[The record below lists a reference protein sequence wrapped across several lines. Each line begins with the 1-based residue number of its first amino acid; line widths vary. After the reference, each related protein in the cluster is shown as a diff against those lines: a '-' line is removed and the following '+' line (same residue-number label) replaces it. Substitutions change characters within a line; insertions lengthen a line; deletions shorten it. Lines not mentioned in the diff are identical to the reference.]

1 MNIAGLNPSGTEL
14 PGPDAAGEPAPG
26 DDRPELVPCSFAQRQ
41 LWLLERLQPGNA
53 AYLVSGVTRIAGP
66 LDIDALRGAF
76 DDCVRRHESLRTA
89 IVEIDGEPWQCIEP
103 RSQISFKCVD
113 LSAADAHEPDVI
125 IARAI
130 AFAHTPLPLGVAP
143 LARVLLM
150 RIAEN
155 DFVLSLAI
163 HHIVFDGW
171 SMMVLLRDLAAFYAH
186 RRDPRA
192 LEPAE
197 LVVQFA
203 DFSEWQREQLA
214 TRADAVK
221 SYWQQQLRGLEPLR
235 LPTDQ
240 PHDVSRSAA
249 AGAVNLHLT
258 AVETAALRNLA
269 RRHGVTHFVVLVAA
283 FKLLLWR
290 LCAQTDIAVG
300 VPTARRDRAELQG
313 LVGYVANTLILRT
326 RIPAGLGL
334 EALLARVRDAALGAL
349 SHADLPLDEIIQEL
363 MPERRHRQ
371 ELPFRV
377 LFAMQPDTEAAISV
391 AGVKI
396 IPVEIPPAAPKADL
410 LVEVTE
416 RAATFDVRL
425 EFDAALFDRETIEL
439 HAGIYRDI
447 IARMTEHPAASLEQL
462 AAVEIGAANPR
473 SRDKDLPSGDV
484 IDFPGRFNPADAPAP
499 VTRSAIADGAD
510 ESAAEQRRLLP
521 QARQFEQTLV
531 EIWTDLFP
539 KARGDAA
546 EHFLELGG
554 SSLLAAH
561 LVAHVRARLGI
572 EIPLATMFEQP
583 TFGDFVR
590 AVAAGLSVPAAESA
604 IEPVSRFSALALS
617 YAQTRMWFMQQLEP
631 ASTAYTLFGAV
642 RIEGALDSERL
653 RRAIEAL
660 HVRHE
665 PLRTKF
671 REIAGRPL
679 QIILPVVNV
688 ELPVDDLTY
697 LGGDERD
704 AAVRRI
710 ARIEGCRP
718 FDLNELPVLRTRLLR
733 LAGQEHVLL
742 ASLHHIAGDAWSIRL
757 LWRDL
762 VELYAGDAGE
772 RIARLP
778 ELHVQYAD
786 YAQWQVRML
795 GTEELGRLLAYWR
808 RRLAGLPTLDLPTD
822 HRRPAL
828 QNERGARFEFEIP
841 ATLSARIGELA
852 LNLQVTRFM
861 ILAAGFQT
869 LVGRICGA
877 DDVPVGVPVACRD
890 RAEVQDLIGCFVN
903 LIVLRG
909 DLSGNPSFR
918 EVVGRVRETALEAF
932 AHQHLPFEKL
942 VEAIQPERD
951 LSRHPLFQVL
961 FDFQDAE
968 RKATQ
973 SGALRM
979 SPLEIDGGVSQFD
992 LSVYLDGGDG
1002 AGPIRGAMVYR
1013 SDLFEAATVERM
1025 AGSFVR
1031 LLDALVGEPDAAI
1044 ASHDIMSAGERE
1056 QLRIWNDTEQDYGAP
1071 ALLDDLIVAAAGA
1084 RPQSIAISTET
1095 ESLNYSDLL
1104 RASDAMAR
1112 RLRALGARPDSIVA
1126 VCLERGLAMPVTLL
1140 AILRSG
1146 AAYLPIDPE
1155 LPAGRLAFMLEDAA
1169 PIVVLASERLRERL
1183 PPGIRVEDAEE
1194 WLATALRT
1202 EAEPLGSIDDRSDRD
1217 LAYVIYTSGSTG
1229 QPKGAMIPHRGI
1241 VNRLR
1246 WMQAAYTLGADDR
1259 VLQKTSYA
1267 FDVSVWEFFW
1277 PMMAGARLMMAAP
1290 GAHRDPNYIAG
1301 VIERAGIT
1309 TIHFVPSMLDAFL
1322 PCADPSRCRSLRR
1335 VIVSG
1340 EALSQE
1346 LRDRFLDAGLTAELH
1361 NLYGPTEASVD
1372 VTAWHCGPG
1381 ERGRASP
1388 IGRPIGN
1395 VRIHILDSQG
1405 RETGIGIPGE
1415 ICIGGVALARG
1426 YLNRPELTR
1435 ERFVPDPF
1443 SAPGARL
1450 YRTGDRG
1457 RVRSDGV
1464 IEYLGRADFQIK
1476 LRGNRIELGE
1486 IEAVMRRYA
1495 GVRDAVAIVSGTS
1508 ARDQKIVLFVTSAA
1522 GPLDADA
1529 LRRHAGAHLPSYMVP
1544 AGIVELP
1551 SLPLSVNGKLDRR
1564 ALADIEPPQA
1574 PARSA
1579 PPRNE
1584 AERRVS
1590 SVWRRVL
1597 DRAEIGI
1604 HDNFFEVGGN
1614 SLLLVQVH
1622 VRLHDAF
1629 ERQLTLMDMF
1639 RMPTI
1644 ASLAAYLSADPP
1656 DPASAPRTHAS
1667 AAAPFHPASRDQNE
1681 AIAIIGMAGRFPGAG
1696 NVDEFWDNLLSGQES
1711 ILRVDRDMLRDEG
1724 VDPDIFTHPDYVPAV
1739 GALSDID
1746 MFDAEFFGLGP
1757 AEAAR
1762 LDPQGRLILECASEA
1777 LEDAGIAG
1785 MATKPRTGVFTGGA
1799 ASSYALHA
1807 HAAGL
1812 ANAGGSTSAA
1822 YQLMLGNDKDYLSS
1836 RVSYRLGLRGP
1847 SIVVQTACS
1856 TSLVAV
1862 SLAVRS
1868 LLDHDCDVALAG
1880 GVSVSVP
1887 HRVGYLQEEGAIT
1900 SPHGRCRAFD
1910 ADADGTVPGNGVGI
1924 VVLKRLRDALDDR
1937 DLVRAVIRGSAVNN
1951 DGDAKLGF
1959 TSPNPEG
1966 QAEVIA
1972 CALAAA
1978 SLPPSAIGYVEAHG
1992 TGTPLGDQ
2000 VELSALARVFD
2011 DPSARPVIGSLKTNV
2026 GHLDA
2031 AAGIAGLIKATLA
2044 VEHGVIPPTLHFT
2057 TPNSLLMS
2065 EAAGF
2070 VINAEPRPWRD
2081 LGSPRR
2087 AGVSSFGIGGTN
2099 AHVVIEQAPPSAV
2112 TDAPGSGPEIIV
2124 LSARTPSALQSQA
2137 ERLREALQ
2145 RPANFAAVAWTLQS
2159 GRRELAW
2166 RLAIV
2171 ASTAAEAVSRLSQA
2185 SLPEQ
2190 PAGTAPDC
2198 CFMFPGQGTQQPGM
2212 GRALYQTQ
2220 PHFRADVERCLGQ
2233 LDDVTARSVRAGAF
2247 GPDEVSPETLGQT
2260 GLAQPALFILQY
2272 ALARLLMSVGITP
2285 RAMIGHS
2292 LGEFVAATLAGVFEI
2307 GDALRLVALRARL
2320 MQALP
2325 PGAMAGLLCREAD
2338 IGARLPSD
2346 LSIAACNEPGRTIV
2360 AGPAASLEA
2369 FCADMA
2375 GHGIES
2381 VPLQVSHAFHSAM
2394 MDPVVAPLADA
2405 LKHIKLRPPSI
2416 PFASTVSGAW
2426 ITADQATDPAYWAQH
2441 LRRTVRFSAAL
2452 TTLAEDH
2459 QSVLL
2464 EVGPG
2469 KTLTSIAIRHG
2480 VKDAWPTLSLTGNGA
2495 DAVQSCLMS
2504 MIARLWERGLTIDW
2518 SGLRPDPKPQ
2528 KVRLPTYPF
2537 ERRRFWLEGAAAVQP
2552 KPYES
2557 SVYAPGWRPAVSRL
2571 APKPGARKISILCD
2585 ASADWSELAAALRG
2599 AATDAS
2605 PVDVALGAA
2614 IAGGIVLALLP
2625 RDSDLSAMLM
2635 RVVTIARQALDAGAR
2650 DLVFLTFAG
2659 QEVTGAEDVDTGA
2672 AGAGAAVLVVA
2683 QELSGLDCRV
2693 IDLDPTTLALS
2704 LPILV
2709 REILL
2714 GDETQCAIRGRRRF
2728 VVDSR
2733 RLTLPRSSRAFR
2745 DRGVYLITGAGGA
2758 LGRALAVH
2766 LMEQYHARLVL
2777 LTRQSACA
2785 EAPAGFDPQEAP
2797 IVLAGDI
2804 ADPACAQA
2812 AVSAALARFGRLDGV
2827 FHAAGITGNDAVEP
2841 VIEMTAAK
2849 TSEII
2854 HPKLGG
2860 TAALA
2865 QALTGL
2871 NPDFILLCSSVST
2884 LLGGFGFAAYAAA
2897 NRAMEVLAAREAD
2910 ATCQRW
2916 ISVAF
2921 DGLGFEKPA
2930 RNNAATPTI
2939 SPDAALDVIERIVA
2953 SDLEGRLAV
2962 VAGDLAQHRT
2972 WPREAA
2978 SRAPGLSAGPQSGGS
2993 GRLCGTTEELVSAI
3007 WSSEL
3012 GQKVNGRDDDF
3023 FELGGDSLAA
3033 ISVIARLRAETGLP
3047 LTFRL
3052 AMQANTV
3059 ARMAALLDGLR
3070 AAEQSGPTAGPA
3082 ADIEEG
3088 EL

>member
-1 MNIAGLNPSGTEL
+1 MNIAGLH
-14 PGPDAAGEPAPG
+14 PGGSEPVPGE
-26 DDRPELVPCSFAQRQ
+26 DRPELVPCSFAQRQ
-41 LWLLERLQPGNA
+41 LWLLERLEPGNA
-53 AYLVSGVTRIAGP
+53 AYLVSGVTRIAGR
-66 LDIDALRGAF
+66 LDVDALRGAF

-113 LSAADAHEPDVI
+113 LSAADAHDPDVI

-150 RIAEN
+150 RIAED

-171 SMMVLLRDLAAFYAH
+171 SMIVLLRDLAAFYAH
-186 RRDPRA
+186 RCDLRA
-192 LEPAE
+192 PEPPE
-197 LVVQFA
+197 LAIQFA
-203 DFSEWQREQLA
+203 DFSEWQREQVA
-214 TRADAVK
+214 MRAETVK
-221 SYWQQQLRGLEPLR
+221 AYWQQQLRGLEPLR
-235 LPTDQ
+235 LPTDR
-240 PHDVSRSAA
+240 PHDVPRSAA
-249 AGAVNLHLT
+249 AGAVNLHLGT
-258 AVETAALRNLA
+258 VETAALRNLA
-269 RRHGVTHFVVLVAA
+269 RRHGVTHFVVLLAA

-313 LVGYVANTLILRT
+313 LVGYVANTFILRT
-326 RIPAGLGL
+326 RIPVGLGL
-334 EALLARVRDAALGAL
+334 DALLASVRDAALGAL
-349 SHADLPLDEIIQEL
+349 GHADLPLDEIIQEL
-363 MPERRHRQ
+363 MPERRQRQ

-377 LFAMQPDTEAAISV
+377 LFAMQPDTEATISA
-391 AGVKI
+391 AGVRI
-396 IPVEIPPAAPKADL
+396 TPVDIPPAAPKADL

-416 RAATFDVRL
+416 RAATVDIRL
-425 EFDAALFDRETIEL
+425 EFDAALFDRETIAF

-462 AAVEIGAANPR
+462 AAVEIVAANLR
-473 SRDKDLPSGDV
+473 ARDKSPPSGDV
-484 IDFPGRFNPADAPAP
+484 IDFPGRFNPVDEPAP
-499 VTRSAIADGAD
+499 AIADDVD
-510 ESAAEQRRLLP
+510 ESAGDDLRPLP

-531 EIWTDLFP
+531 EIWTELFP
-539 KARGDAA
+539 RARGEAG

-631 ASTAYTLFGAV
+631 SSTAYTLFGAV
-642 RIEGALDSERL
+642 RIEGALDAERL

-679 QIILPVVNV
+679 QIIVPVVDV
-688 ELPVDDLTY
+688 ELPIDDLTR
-697 LGGDERD
+697 LDGKERD
-704 AAVRRI
+704 AEVARI
-710 ARIEGCRP
+710 ARNEGCRP

-733 LAGQEHVLL
+733 LTGQEHVLL

-762 VELYAGDAGE
+762 VELYAADAGE
-772 RIARLP
+772 RMARLP
-778 ELHVQYAD
+778 ELQVQYAD

-795 GTEELGRLLAYWR
+795 GAAELDRLLAYWR
-808 RRLAGLPTLDLPTD
+808 RRLADLPTLDLPTD
-822 HRRPAL
+822 HSRPAL
-828 QNERGARFEFEIP
+828 QNERGARFEFAFPE
-841 ATLSARIGELA
+841 ALTARIGELA
-852 LNLQVTRFM
+852 LRLQATRFM

-877 DDVPVGVPVACRD
+877 DDVPLGVPVACRD

-903 LIVLRG
+903 LVVLRG
-909 DLSGNPSFR
+909 DLSGDPSFR
-918 EVVGRVRETALEAF
+918 ELVGRVRETALEAF

-961 FDFQDAE
+961 FDFQDAV
-968 RKATQ
+968 RKDTQ
-973 SGALRM
+973 SGTLRM
-979 SPLEIDGGVSQFD
+979 SPLEIDAGVSQFD

-1002 AGPIRGAMVYR
+1002 AGPIRGAVVYR
-1013 SDLFEAATVERM
+1013 TDLFDAATVERM

-1031 LLDALVGEPDAAI
+1031 LMDALVGEPDAAI

-1056 QLRIWNDTEQDYGAP
+1056 QLRIWNDTRQDYGAP
-1071 ALLDDLIVAAAGA
+1071 ALLDDLIVAAARA
-1084 RPQSIAISTET
+1084 RPQSIAISAETET
-1095 ESLNYSDLL
+1095 LSYSDLL

-1126 VCLERGLAMPVTLL
+1126 VCLERGLAMPVALL

-1169 PIVVLASERLRERL
+1169 PLVVLTSERLRERL
-1183 PPGIRVEDAEE
+1183 PPGTRVADAEA
-1194 WLATALRT
+1194 WLATALRN
-1202 EAEPLGSIDDRSDRD
+1202 EAEPLGSIDGRSDQD

-1229 QPKGAMIPHRGI
+1229 QPKGAMIPHSGI

-1246 WMQAAYTLGADDR
+1246 WMQAAYGLGADDS
-1259 VLQKTSYA
+1259 VLQKTPYA

-1277 PMMAGARLMMAAP
+1277 PMMTGARLVMAAP

-1301 VIERAGIT
+1301 IIERAGIT
-1309 TIHFVPSMLDAFL
+1309 TVHFVPSMLDAFL
-1322 PCADPSRCRSLRR
+1322 PCADPVRCRSLRR

-1346 LRDRFLDAGLTAELH
+1346 LRDRFLDAGLPAELH

-1372 VTAWHCGPG
+1372 VTAWPCGPG
-1381 ERGRASP
+1381 ERGRSSP

-1426 YLNRPELTR
+1426 YLNRPQLTR

-1443 SAPGARL
+1443 SSPGARL

-1457 RVRSDGV
+1457 RIRSDGV

-1486 IEAVMRRYA
+1486 IEAVMRRCA
-1495 GVRDAVAIVSGTS
+1495 GVRDAAAIVSGTS
-1508 ARDQKIVLFVTSAA
+1508 ARDQKIVLFVTSHA
-1522 GPLDADA
+1522 GVLDVDA

-1544 AGIVELP
+1544 AGIIELP

-1564 ALADIEPPQA
+1564 ALADIEPPQP

-1590 SVWRRVL
+1590 AVWRRVL
-1597 DRAEIGI
+1597 DRGEIGI
-1604 HDNFFEVGGN
+1604 HDNFFDVGGN

-1622 VRLHDAF
+1622 VRLRDAF
-1629 ERQLTLMDMF
+1629 ERQLSLMDMF
-1639 RMPTI
+1639 RMPTV
-1644 ASLAAYLSADPP
+1644 ASLAAYLSADSP
-1656 DPASAPRTHAS
+1656 DPVEAPRTQMPP
-1667 AAAPFHPASRDQNE
+1667 AAPFRAASRDENE
-1681 AIAIIGMAGRFPGAG
+1681 AIAIIGMAGRFPGASS
-1696 NVDEFWDNLLSGQES
+1696 VDEFWENLLSGRES
-1711 ILRVDRDMLRDEG
+1711 ILRVDREMLRAEG
-1724 VDPDIFTHPDYVPAV
+1724 VDPDIFTDPNYVPAV
-1739 GALSDID
+1739 GALGNID
-1746 MFDAEFFGLGP
+1746 LFDAEFFGLGP

-1777 LEDAGIAG
+1777 LEDAGIARA
-1785 MATKPRTGVFTGGA
+1785 MPRTGVFTGGA
-1799 ASSYALHA
+1799 VSSYALQA

-1900 SPHGRCRAFD
+1900 SPRGRCRAFD
-1910 ADADGTVPGNGVGI
+1910 AEADGTVPGNGVGL
-1924 VVLKRLRDALDDR
+1924 VVLKRLRDALRDR
-1937 DLVRAVIRGSAVNN
+1937 DVVRAVIRGSAVNN

-1972 CALAAA
+1972 AALAAA
-1978 SLPPSAIGYVEAHG
+1978 SLSPAAIGYVEAHG

-2011 DPSARPVIGSLKTNV
+2011 DPSMRPVIGSLKTNV

-2031 AAGIAGLIKATLA
+2031 AAGVAGLIKATLA

-2057 TPNSLLMS
+2057 TPNALLRT

-2070 VINAEPRPWRD
+2070 AINAEPRPWRD
-2081 LGSPRR
+2081 TQSPRR

-2099 AHVVIEQAPPSAV
+2099 AHVVIEQAPPSDV
-2112 TDAPGSGPEIIV
+2112 VDAPAGTPEIIV

-2137 ERLREALQ
+2137 ERLRAALQ
-2145 RPANFAAVAWTLQS
+2145 RPANLASVAWTLQS
-2159 GRRELAW
+2159 GRREQAW

-2171 ASTAAEAVSRLSQA
+2171 ANTAADAISRLAQA
-2185 SLPEQ
+2185 RLPEQ
-2190 PAGTAPDC
+2190 PASSVADC

-2220 PHFRADVERCLGQ
+2220 PHLRADVERCLAQ
-2233 LDDVTARSVRAGAF
+2233 LDDVTARSVRAAAF
-2247 GPDEVSPETLGQT
+2247 GPDEVAPEALRQT
-2260 GLAQPALFILQY
+2260 GLAQPALFVLQY
-2272 ALARLLMSVGITP
+2272 ALARLLMSFGITP

-2292 LGEFVAATLAGVFEI
+2292 LGEFVAATLAGVFQL
-2307 GDALRLVALRARL
+2307 GDALRLITLRARL
-2320 MQALP
+2320 MQAMP
-2325 PGAMAGLLCREAD
+2325 PGAMAGLLCREAE
-2338 IGARLPSD
+2338 ISARMPSD

-2360 AGPAASLEA
+2360 AGPAASLAA

-2375 GHGIES
+2375 EKGIES

-2405 LKHIKLRPPSI
+2405 LKHIRLRPPSI
-2416 PFASTVSGAW
+2416 QFASTVTGAW
-2426 ITADQATDPAYWAQH
+2426 ITADEATDPAYWAQH

-2452 TTLAEDH
+2452 ATLAADH
-2459 QSVLL
+2459 QSILV

-2469 KTLTSIAIRHG
+2469 RTLTSIAIRHG
-2480 VKDAWPTLSLTGNGA
+2480 IKAAWPALPLTGGDT
-2495 DAVQSCLMS
+2495 DAVQSDLMA
-2504 MIARLWERGLTIDW
+2504 MIAQLWERGLTIDW
-2518 SGLRPDPKPQ
+2518 SGLHPDPKPQ

-2537 ERRRFWLEGAAAVQP
+2537 ERRRFWLEGAPRAARP
-2552 KPYES
+2552 RPLDEPREL
-2557 SVYAPGWRPAVSRL
+2557 SVYAPAWRPAASRL
-2571 APKPGARKISILCD
+2571 APRPGATSISILCD
-2585 ASADWSELAAALRG
+2585 ASADWSELAAALR
-2599 AATDAS
+2599 AAAVDVA
-2605 PVDVALGAA
+2605 PVDVIVGDAV
-2614 IAGGIVLALLP
+2614 AGGLVLVPLP
-2625 RDSDLSAMLM
+2625 RDLALTAMLM
-2635 RVVTIARQALDAGAR
+2635 RVAGIVRQMLDAGVR

-2659 QEVTGAEDVDTGA
+2659 EEVTGAEDIDAGA
-2672 AGAGAAVLVVA
+2672 AGAAAAVLAVA
-2683 QELSGLDCRV
+2683 QELTGLNCRV
-2693 IDLDPTTLALS
+2693 IDLDPATLSQS
-2704 LPILV
+2704 LAILA
-2709 REILL
+2709 REILF
-2714 GDETQCAIRGRRRF
+2714 GGETQCAIRGRRRF
-2728 VVDSR
+2728 VVDSSQ
-2733 RLTLPRSSRAFR
+2733 LPLPRKERAFR
-2745 DRGVYLITGAGGA
+2745 DRGVYLITGGGGA
-2758 LGRALAVH
+2758 LGRALASH
-2766 LMEQYHARLVL
+2766 LMAHYRARLVL
-2777 LTRQSACA
+2777 LTRRSACA
-2785 EAPAGFDPQEAP
+2785 EAPAGFDPQDTP
-2797 IVLAGDI
+2797 IVLTGDV

-2812 AVSAALARFGRLDGV
+2812 AVSAALGRFGRLDGV

-2841 VIEMTAAK
+2841 VLEMTDAR
-2849 TSEII
+2849 TGEIV

-2865 QALTGL
+2865 EALAGL
-2871 NPDFILLCSSVST
+2871 SPDFILLCSSIST

-2910 ATCQRW
+2910 ATGQRW

-2921 DGLGFEKPA
+2921 DGLGFGQPS
-2930 RNNAATPTI
+2930 RGAAAAPTI
-2939 SPDAALDVIERIVA
+2939 SPDAALDIIERIIA
-2953 SDLEGRLAV
+2953 SDLEGRLSV
-2962 VAGDLAQHRT
+2962 VAGDLAQRRT
-2972 WPREAA
+2972 MRREAA
-2978 SRAPGLSAGPQSGGS
+2978 SRAVDTSAAPQPDRNA
-2993 GRLCGTTEELVSAI
+2993 RLDGTTEELVSAI

-3012 GQKVNGRDDDF
+3012 GQNVNGRDDDF

-3070 AAEQSGPTAGPA
+3070 AAGQADPIAGPA